1 MHDVNQHK
9 PPPNDELTRVLS
21 VVRELLREKG
31 RESGANIGHALRKE
45 IPDYTPQALGFTSLS
60 ELLLNAA
67 DEIVVVDRKGNDR
80 VWALGETIST
90 RDLEHALL
98 AETEAD
104 TDAPLDASARV
115 THVEFVNFK
124 GCKDVRLDLATT
136 GLTVLVGPNGS
147 GKSTLIHGIS
157 FVSQVTRG
165 KLGALFSGPRDV
177 RRLRSGGATKAMELA
192 IGAQNGVELRL
203 SAEPASDDDETRF
216 TVSLKPG
223 KGKKVQSWTVPGSPP
238 SPPLPLRPESR
249 LFWPSVLLRFH
260 AAALAEPSEVVEG
273 EPRLSFDGSGLP
285 TVLAYLATTDPQ
297 RLHKIVEKVR
307 QVVPAVEET
316 RQTLRRWESNRID
329 EGKREPPTFR
339 YQLDVKMKGAGW
351 VPADLLSEGTLF
363 AFGIHAVLHQ
373 RQPPRILLMDDIDR
387 GLHPKAQQSLIQQ
400 IKQVADAGGP
410 QIVLSTHSPYIL
422 DELPPESVRV
432 VRSDG
437 GGTRVRALVDHP
449 EWEEWKSSMIP
460 GEFWMYVGEDWLEQG
475 E

>member
-1 MHDVNQHK
+1 MHDVTQTK
-9 PPPNDELTRVLS
+9 SSTNDQLTRVLS
-21 VVRELLREKG
+21 VVRNLLRERG
-31 RESGANIGHALRKE
+31 TESGANIGHELRKE

-80 VWALGETIST
+80 VWALGETISA

-98 AETEAD
+98 AETEAG
-104 TDAPLDASARV
+104 TDAPLDTSALIA
-115 THVEFVNFK
+115 HAEFVNFK
-124 GCKDVRLDLATT
+124 GCKYVRLDLATA

-157 FVSQVTRG
+157 FVSQVTQGR
-165 KLGALFSGPRDV
+165 LGAVFSGPRDV
-177 RRLRSGGATKAMELA
+177 RRLRSGGATEPMELA
-192 IGAQNGVELRL
+192 IGAENGVELRL
-203 SAEPASDDDETRF
+203 SAEPASDDDMTRF

-223 KGKKVQSWTVPGSPP
+223 ESRETESWTVPGPP
-238 SPPLPLRPESR
+238 PNPPLRLRRESR

-260 AAALAEPSEVVEG
+260 AAALAEPSQVVEG
-273 EPRLSFDGSGLP
+273 EPRLSFDGTGLP

-297 RLHKIVEKVR
+297 RLQAIVESVR

-316 RQTLRRWESNRID
+316 RQTLRRWESHD
-329 EGKREPPTFR
+329 GPTFR

-373 RQPPRILLMDDIDR
+373 RRPPRILLMDDIDR
-387 GLHPKAQQSLIQQ
+387 GLHPKAQRALIQQ

-437 GGTRVRALVDHP
+437 DWTRVRSLVDHP
-449 EWEEWKSSMIP
+449 EWKEWESSMTS
-460 GEFWMYVGEDWLEQG
+460 GEFWTYVGEDWLEQG